1 MQLEGNDWPT
11 FGWISD
17 IRPCL
22 ESARRQHRN
31 VVLGTITRLVGSS
44 PRPAGT
50 QMVFD
55 QDRAGG
61 YFSGGCLE
69 ADVANHAAEVL
80 RDRTPKTLLYG
91 QGSPWIDI
99 RLLCGGTIEILLE
112 SIDSEEPAVAELL
125 RLEVARIPALWRSD
139 GYARTVEPAPPDCP
153 TWAADG
159 TKYSLRYDPKS
170 RLVVVGGDPTA
181 LALAKL
187 ASDAGFE
194 TYLIRGNGPGTTPP
208 IGGLTYLRTA
218 PAATLHAMSPDPWTA
233 VVSVTHDDVVDDDV
247 VTSALR
253 SSAGYIGVL
262 GARSRI
268 GSRRDRLIK
277 AGFGEH
283 DLTRIHAPIGIAG
296 CGKTPWEI
304 AVSIVAEIMKSRNLS
319 ARAPESQIN
328 PAA

>member
-159 TKYSLRYDPKS
+159 TTPK
-170 RLVVVGGDPTA
+170 
-181 LALAKL
+181 
-187 ASDAGFE
+187 
-194 TYLIRGNGPGTTPP
+194 
-208 IGGLTYLRTA
+208 
-218 PAATLHAMSPDPWTA
+218 
-233 VVSVTHDDVVDDDV
+233 
-247 VTSALR
+247 
-253 SSAGYIGVL
+253 
-262 GARSRI
+262 
-268 GSRRDRLIK
+268 
-277 AGFGEH
+277 
-283 DLTRIHAPIGIAG
+283 
-296 CGKTPWEI
+296 
-304 AVSIVAEIMKSRNLS
+304 VA
-319 ARAPESQIN
+319 
-328 PAA
+328 